1 MRVLGTLTISDPL
14 PDETIILISPPSSSR
29 GIFKFRAKL
38 YCVKDF
44 KILIIASAKCFRDIY
59 IFCFY
64 NSRLNGIIGI

>member
-1 MRVLGTLTISDPL
+1 MRVLGTLTISDPP

-44 KILIIASAKCFRDIY
+44 KILIIAKCFRDIY
-59 IFCFY
+59 IFYFY